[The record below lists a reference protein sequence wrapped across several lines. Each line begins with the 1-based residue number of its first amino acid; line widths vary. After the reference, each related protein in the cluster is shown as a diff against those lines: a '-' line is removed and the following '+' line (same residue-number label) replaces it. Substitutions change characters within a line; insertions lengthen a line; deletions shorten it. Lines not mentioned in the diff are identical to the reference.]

1 MGGKPQGRH
10 TLLDKQRHRN
20 VNVSNKPGDACRMLP
35 HMPEPQRQQRRGLHK
50 AAPHGLS
57 QRDQSLRF
65 TLAFSIPRF
74 TAAPAASS
82 ASAAATWLFWLA
94 AHNGVEPSC
103 SAKGKIVTHSTVV
116 SASATRPL
124 APHGPAWLAG
134 TKLLANTVYDKLSTT
149 STRDGPRPSCLSHLG
164 HPVHIRPSRQRSP
177 HVGYTPI
184 LGGVP

>member
-1 MGGKPQGRH
+1 LGGKPQGRH
-10 TLLDKQRHRN
+10 TLLDKQHHRN
-20 VNVSNKPGDACRMLP
+20 VNVSSKPGDACRILP

-50 AAPHGLS
+50 AAPHDLP
-57 QRDQSLRF
+57 QHDQSLRF

-103 SAKGKIVTHSTVV
+103 SAKGKIATRSTVV

-124 APHGPAWLAG
+124 APHGTAWLAG
-134 TKLLANTVYDKLSTT
+134 TKSLANTVYDNLS
-149 STRDGPRPSCLSHLG
+149 SQC
-164 HPVHIRPSRQRSP
+164 RQRP
-177 HVGYTPI
+177 RGTDQRPAACLTLDTPFTSAPAANAART
-184 LGGVP
+184 LGTLPS